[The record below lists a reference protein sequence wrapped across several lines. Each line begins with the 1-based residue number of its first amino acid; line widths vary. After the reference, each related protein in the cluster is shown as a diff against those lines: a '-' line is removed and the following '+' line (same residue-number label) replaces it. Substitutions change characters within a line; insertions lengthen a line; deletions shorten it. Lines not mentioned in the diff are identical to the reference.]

1 MSKVTMIFFKGM
13 LVQTPTHYPTGS
25 DPVEFTL
32 GNILV
37 YIVFPVV
44 LVVTW
49 ILVRRIQRKRNDGE
63 NAN

>member
-1 MSKVTMIFFKGM
+1 MSKITMIVFNSL

-25 DPVEFTL
+25 NPVEFTL

-37 YIVFPVV
+37 YIVFPDV

-49 ILVRRIQRKRNDGE
+49 ILVRTIQRKKKDGE